1 MRRSSF
7 RRSFPRRL
15 GAPLLLLI
23 VLFVVGCA
31 ASSTGASPGF
41 LGQTTGEGEAPAAS
55 AAPYPAAGAPD
66 PGGDRTSTGGRD
78 RGVFDA
84 PRDGAL
90 VIKTGSLELEV
101 PDLSPTLLKART
113 AIVGLGGYVSASQQT
128 SGDERQVASVTYRIP
143 AERWDEALDALKKLG
158 TKLVGEQT
166 QAIDVTTQVVDLE
179 ARITNLR
186 AAEAQLQGIMARA
199 EKIPDI
205 LEIQAQLT
213 QVRGEIES
221 YVAQMQNLED
231 QATYGTLAVT
241 YEVPVLPVAE
251 VQKGWELQTEV
262 DRALAQLVQLGQGLA
277 TVGIWFAIVILPV
290 LLVGAIGL
298 ALVVMIARRLGI
310 DRRPVADSSEGVA
323 PGA

>member
-7 RRSFPRRL
+7 RRSSLRRL

-23 VLFVVGCA
+23 VLLVVGCA
-31 ASSTGASPGF
+31 AGSAGASPGF
-41 LGQTTGEGEAPAAS
+41 LSGGADEEAARPAGEAPAAE
-55 AAPYPAAGAPD
+55 PVPAEGQ
-66 PGGDRTSTGGRD
+66 STGGRA
-78 RGVFDA
+78 RNVFDA

-101 PDLSPTLLKART
+101 TELSPTLLKART

-213 QVRGEIES
+213 QVRGEIEG
-221 YVAQMQNLED
+221 YVAQKQNLED

-251 VQKGWELQTEV
+251 VQKGWQLQSEV

-298 ALVVMIARRLGI
+298 ALVVVIARRLGI
-310 DRRPVADSSEGVA
+310 DRRSIADSSKGVA

>member
-1 MRRSSF
+1 MRRSSS
-7 RRSFPRRL
+7 RRSFPGRL

-31 ASSTGASPGF
+31 AASTGASPGF
-41 LGQTTGEGEAPAAS
+41 LSGEAPAAT
-55 AAPYPAAGAPD
+55 AAPYPAAEQPAP
-66 PGGDRTSTGGRD
+66 GEDRTSTGGRD

-113 AIVGLGGYVSASQQT
+113 VIVGLGGYVSASQQT

-166 QAIDVTTQVVDLE
+166 QAVDVTTQVVDLD

-213 QVRGEIES
+213 QVRGEIEG
-221 YVAQMQNLED
+221 YVAQKQNLED

-241 YEVPVLPVAE
+241 FEVPVLPVAE
-251 VQKGWELQTEV
+251 VQKGWQLQAEV

-298 ALVVMIARRLGI
+298 ALVVAIARRLGL
-310 DRRPVADSSEGVA
+310 DRRSIADSSEGVA

>member
-7 RRSFPRRL
+7 RRSSLRRL

-23 VLFVVGCA
+23 VLVVVGCA
-31 ASSTGASPGF
+31 AGSAGASPGF
-41 LGQTTGEGEAPAAS
+41 LGQAPDEAARPAGEAPAAE
-55 AAPYPAAGAPD
+55 PVPAEGE
-66 PGGDRTSTGGRD
+66 STGGRT
-78 RGVFDA
+78 RTAFDA

-166 QAIDVTTQVVDLE
+166 QAVDVTTQVVDLE

-213 QVRGEIES
+213 QVRGEIEG
-221 YVAQMQNLED
+221 YVAQKENLED

-241 YEVPVLPVAE
+241 FEVPVLPVAE

-262 DRALAQLVQLGQGLA
+262 DRALAQLVQLGQALA

-290 LLVGAIGL
+290 LLIGAIGL
-298 ALVVMIARRLGI
+298 ALVVMIARRIGL
-310 DRRPVADSSEGVA
+310 DRRTVADSSEGVA

>member
-1 MRRSSF
+1 MRRSPS
-7 RRSFPRRL
+7 RRSSLRRL

-23 VLFVVGCA
+23 VLVVVGCA
-31 ASSTGASPGF
+31 AGSAGASPGF
-41 LGQTTGEGEAPAAS
+41 LNGGPDEEAARRAGEAPAAE
-55 AAPYPAAGAPD
+55 PVPAAGQ
-66 PGGDRTSTGGRD
+66 STGGRD
-78 RGVFDA
+78 RTVFDA

-166 QAIDVTTQVVDLE
+166 QAVDVTTQVVDLE

-213 QVRGEIES
+213 QVRGEIEG
-221 YVAQMQNLED
+221 YVAQKENLED

-262 DRALAQLVQLGQGLA
+262 DRALAQLVQLGQALA

-298 ALVVMIARRLGI
+298 ALVVTIARRIGI
-310 DRRPVADSSEGVA
+310 DRRSIADSSEGVA

>member
-1 MRRSSF
+1 MRRSSS
-7 RRSFPRRL
+7 RRSFLGRL
-15 GAPLLLLI
+15 GAPLLFLI
-23 VLFVVGCA
+23 VLVVVGCA
-31 ASSTGASPGF
+31 AGSAGASPGF
-41 LGQTTGEGEAPAAS
+41 LSGDAAEGGAPVVGAPPAPADEE
-55 AAPYPAAGAPD
+55 PAT
-66 PGGDRTSTGGRD
+66 GGDRTSTGGQG

-101 PDLSPTLLKART
+101 TELSPTLLKART

-143 AERWDEALDALKKLG
+143 AERWDDALDALKKLG

-166 QAIDVTTQVVDLE
+166 QAVDVTTQVVDLE

-213 QVRGEIES
+213 QVRGEIEG
-221 YVAQMQNLED
+221 YVAQKQNLED

-251 VQKGWELQTEV
+251 VQKGWDLQAQV
-262 DRALAQLVQLGQGLA
+262 NQALAQLVQLGQALA

-298 ALVVMIARRLGI
+298 ALVVVIARRLGI
-310 DRRPVADSSEGVA
+310 DRRRVADRSEGVA

>member
-1 MRRSSF
+1 MQRSSS
-7 RRSFPRRL
+7 RSSIVRRL
-15 GAPLLLLI
+15 AAPLLFLV
-23 VLFVVGCA
+23 VLVVVGCTA
-31 ASSTGASPGF
+31 ASSGASPGF
-41 LGQTTGEGEAPAAS
+41 LSGGAAGGESPAVAE
-55 AAPYPAAGAPD
+55 PIPAAGQPES
-66 PGGDRTSTGGRD
+66 GGDRTSTGGRD

-101 PDLSPTLLKART
+101 TDLSPTLLKART

-166 QAIDVTTQVVDLE
+166 QAVDVTTQVVDLE

-213 QVRGEIES
+213 QVRGEIEG
-221 YVAQMQNLED
+221 YVAQKQNLED
-231 QATYGTLAVT
+231 QASYGTLAVT

-251 VQKGWELQTEV
+251 VQKGWELQSEV
-262 DRALAQLVQLGQGLA
+262 DRALAQLVQLGQALA

-290 LLVGAIGL
+290 LLAGAIGL
-298 ALVVMIARRLGI
+298 ALLVAIARRLGI
-310 DRRPVADSSEGVA
+310 DRRSITDSSETVA

>member
-1 MRRSSF
+1 MRRSSS

-15 GAPLLLLI
+15 AAPLLLLT
-23 VLFVVGCA
+23 VLVVVGCA
-31 ASSTGASPGF
+31 AGSSGASPAF
-41 LGQTTGEGEAPAAS
+41 LGEASDDEAARPAGEAPAAEP
-55 AAPYPAAGAPD
+55 APAEEQ
-66 PGGDRTSTGGRD
+66 STGGRD
-78 RGVFDA
+78 RTAFDA

-90 VIKTGSLELEV
+90 VVKTGSLELEV
-101 PDLSPTLLKART
+101 SELTPSLLKART

-158 TKLVGEQT
+158 ELTGEQT
-166 QAIDVTTQVVDLE
+166 QAVDVTTQVVDLE

-186 AAEAQLQGIMARA
+186 AAEQQLQGIMARA

-213 QVRGEIES
+213 QVRGEIEG
-221 YVAQMQNLED
+221 YVAQKQNLED

-241 YEVPVLPVAE
+241 FEVPVLPVAE
-251 VQKGWELQTEV
+251 VQKGWDLQAEV

-277 TVGIWFAIVILPV
+277 TVGIWFVIVILPV

-298 ALVVMIARRLGI
+298 ALVVVIARRLGI
-310 DRRPVADSSEGVA
+310 DRRSVADSSEGVA

>member
-1 MRRSSF
+1 
-7 RRSFPRRL
+7 
-15 GAPLLLLI
+15 
-23 VLFVVGCA
+23 
-31 ASSTGASPGF
+31 
-41 LGQTTGEGEAPAAS
+41 
-55 AAPYPAAGAPD
+55 
-66 PGGDRTSTGGRD
+66 
-78 RGVFDA
+78 VFDA

-90 VIKTGSLELEV
+90 VIKTGSLEIEV

-166 QAIDVTTQVVDLE
+166 QAVDVTTQVVDLD

-221 YVAQMQNLED
+221 YVAQKQNLED

-241 YEVPVLPVAE
+241 FEVPVLPVAE
-251 VQKGWELQTEV
+251 VQKGWQLQAEV

-290 LLVGAIGL
+290 LLIGAIGL
-298 ALVVMIARRLGI
+298 ALVVVIARRLGI
-310 DRRPVADSSEGVA
+310 DRRSVADPSEGVA

>member
-1 MRRSSF
+1 MRRSPS
-7 RRSFPRRL
+7 RRSSLRRL
-15 GAPLLLLI
+15 GAPL
-23 VLFVVGCA
+23 VFLFVLVVAGCA
-31 ASSTGASPGF
+31 ASSGGASPGF
-41 LGQTTGEGEAPAAS
+41 LGQPPDEAARPAGEAPAAQP
-55 AAPYPAAGAPD
+55 APAEEE
-66 PGGDRTSTGGRD
+66 STGGRA
-78 RGVFDA
+78 RTAFDA

-166 QAIDVTTQVVDLE
+166 QAVDVTTQVVDLE

-213 QVRGEIES
+213 QVRGEIEG
-221 YVAQMQNLED
+221 YVAQKENLED

-241 YEVPVLPVAE
+241 FEVPVLPVAE

-262 DRALAQLVQLGQGLA
+262 DRALAQLVQVGQALA

-298 ALVVMIARRLGI
+298 ALVVMIARRIGL
-310 DRRPVADSSEGVA
+310 DRRSIADSSEGVA